1 MGRPGAGAR
10 SLAVRNHG
18 RGERLQRG
26 EKGGR
31 LDRRGA
37 YGKGVRGVQGKTGEG
52 DTGECFAR
60 YEMGR
65 RAREATTHGTGES

>member
-18 RGERLQRG
+18 KGERLQSG

-37 YGKGVRGVQGKTGEG
+37 DGKGVQGVQGKTGEG
-52 DTGECFAR
+52 NTGECFAR
-60 YEMGR
+60 YGMER
-65 RAREATTHGTGES
+65 CAQEATTHGTGES